1 MYESAGIVWSWWG
14 KGVCTIALLASRAT
28 RGYLCVCRA
37 VVFHVVHSTFYSH
50 SRADGKLSEQ
60 PMRAAEDVMTRCSA
74 IDQRAPQPS
83 SELMARL
90 RPASRLAGRRA
101 RPPEAAA
108 PLDERSGNRSGALP
122 AAWARARARLSAR
135 AGASEASSQDVAGDV
150 RNSARVQAAQR
161 AAAAR
166 TATPSRH
173 GRSVCF
179 VLCCLR
185 LVSGTRWSV
194 QQQSPHGSGVVLR
207 CTFVWVHR
215 HGHGV
220 QPRAV
225 SL

>member
-1 MYESAGIVWSWWG
+1 MAPPSPADPSF
-14 KGVCTIALLASRAT
+14 ARP
-28 RGYLCVCRA
+28 
-37 VVFHVVHSTFYSH
+37 ST
-50 SRADGKLSEQ
+50 
-60 PMRAAEDVMTRCSA
+60 
-74 IDQRAPQPS
+74 
-83 SELMARL
+83 ELMARL
-90 RPASRLAGRRA
+90 WLASRFAVRPAH
-101 RPPEAAA
+101 PPESAA
-108 PLDERSGNRSGALP
+108 PPGEHSGSGSGALP
-122 AAWARARARLSAR
+122 AARARSRARRSAR

-194 QQQSPHGSGVVLR
+194 QQSPHGSGVVLR

-225 SL
+225 LTVNTKGPTTSTVRSWSVV

>member
-1 MYESAGIVWSWWG
+1 MARLW
-14 KGVCTIALLASRAT
+14 LASRF
-28 RGYLCVCRA
+28 A
-37 VVFHVVHSTFYSH
+37 V
-50 SRADGKLSEQ
+50 
-60 PMRAAEDVMTRCSA
+60 
-74 IDQRAPQPS
+74 
-83 SELMARL
+83 
-90 RPASRLAGRRA
+90 RPAH
-101 RPPEAAA
+101 PPESAA
-108 PLDERSGNRSGALP
+108 PPGEHSGSGSGALP
-122 AAWARARARLSAR
+122 AARARSRARRSAR
-135 AGASEASSQDVAGDV
+135 AGASEASSRDVAV
-150 RNSARVQAAQR
+150 NLRRRARVQAAQR

-194 QQQSPHGSGVVLR
+194 QQSPHGSGVVLR

-225 SL
+225 THCEHERSDLLRSCGLVSCSRETANQQFTPIVLTVGGVKEKVEGVTAMRLRERESVNCSR